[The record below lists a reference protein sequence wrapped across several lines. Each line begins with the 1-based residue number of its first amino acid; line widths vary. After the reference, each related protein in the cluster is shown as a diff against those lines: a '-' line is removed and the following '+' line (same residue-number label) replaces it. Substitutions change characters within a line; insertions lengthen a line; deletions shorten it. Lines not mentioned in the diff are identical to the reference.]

1 MSDVFDDEVEGEP
14 SISMEDYLE
23 AVEEEELVSNCLLNS
38 DKILNFE
45 MIFYFYFFER
55 MIFQFV
61 SIAYFPFSVIA
72 VHKL

>member
-38 DKILNFE
+38 DKILNFK
-45 MIFYFYFFER
+45 MIF
-55 MIFQFV
+55 
-61 SIAYFPFSVIA
+61 
-72 VHKL
+72 